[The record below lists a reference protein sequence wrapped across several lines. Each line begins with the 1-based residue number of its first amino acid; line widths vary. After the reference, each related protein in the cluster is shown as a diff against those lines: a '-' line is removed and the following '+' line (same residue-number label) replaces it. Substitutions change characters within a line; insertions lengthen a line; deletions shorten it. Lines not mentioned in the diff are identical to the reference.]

1 MGVIFDSKDYRKVKI
16 LHYDI
21 NGWVMYSKWFTGGK
35 FLQPKFEECK
45 KCHEISRKNIAFMFG
60 LLESC
65 KLNDVDF
72 GIYIEDVLTRIMYGE
87 HVDDT
92 FLPCGYV
99 PRYKEGQ
106 DAA

>member
-1 MGVIFDSKDYRKVKI
+1 MKKSIQDEIDALR
-16 LHYDI
+16 
-21 NGWVMYSKWFTGGK
+21 GGDCCS
-35 FLQPKFEECK
+35 QCRH
-45 KCHEISRKNIAFMFG
+45 CRI
-60 LLESC
+60 
-65 KLNDVDF
+65 
-72 GIYIEDVLTRIMYGE
+72 VLTIIMYGE

>member
-1 MGVIFDSKDYRKVKI
+1 MSS
-16 LHYDI
+16 
-21 NGWVMYSKWFTGGK
+21 N
-35 FLQPKFEECK
+35 
-45 KCHEISRKNIAFMFG
+45 SRKSQTDEACERAAKLHINFEAAMTDFTEQ
-60 LLESC
+60 LQ
-65 KLNDVDF
+65 LNDIDF

-92 FLPCGYV
+92 FLLCGYV

>member
-1 MGVIFDSKDYRKVKI
+1 MTD
-16 LHYDI
+16 
-21 NGWVMYSKWFTGGK
+21 FTEQ
-35 FLQPKFEECK
+35 LQ
-45 KCHEISRKNIAFMFG
+45 
-60 LLESC
+60 
-65 KLNDVDF
+65 LNDIDF

-92 FLPCGYV
+92 FLLCGYV

>member
-1 MGVIFDSKDYRKVKI
+1 METI
-16 LHYDI
+16 
-21 NGWVMYSKWFTGGK
+21 
-35 FLQPKFEECK
+35 
-45 KCHEISRKNIAFMFG
+45 IAATV
-60 LLESC
+60 LESIG
-65 KLNDVDF
+65 KRLYNLF
-72 GIYIEDVLTRIMYGE
+72 EDVLTRIMYGE